1 MIHECLFGRKLV
13 TDDCAILN
21 VENDSLVR
29 NVSGCTSCNN
39 EISWQ
44 NLCSHHEKYILRR
57 RSIEN
62 EQQRNDYQQPTLLRE
77 ILYIITNLIPDC
89 CTLVLIEGLIKVC
102 CELVAF
108 VGLGKDINREQIS
121 SFYVNNECTIDIL

>member
-1 MIHECLFGRKLV
+1 V
-13 TDDCAILN
+13 
-21 VENDSLVR
+21 
-29 NVSGCTSCNN
+29 
-39 EISWQ
+39 
-44 NLCSHHEKYILRR
+44 CSHHEKYILRR

-102 CELVAF
+102 CEFVAF

-121 SFYVNNECTIDIL
+121 SFYVNNEYTIDIL